1 MHQRRTIKNNIN
13 NNLIY
18 ISKTDIGDDFKT
30 SYHSHPNAEILLIT
44 KGEGLIITKEK
55 QYPIKEKDIFIINTY
70 TDHYEVSDTSCH
82 FMAIGIDKLNVYL
95 KEDFSKKIISINLKD
110 DDYQKIYFLYQLI
123 FLDSKNE
130 IDDDVITNSFSSI
143 ISLIK
148 RNIDINFNSVSKSK
162 YSFLVA
168 NAIDIIENNYYSNIS
183 LNDLSERL
191 SIAKSTLE
199 HQFKKETNYSIIEYK
214 INCQLQEACNLLK
227 ITNMQI
233 SDVAMETGFNNLSYF
248 SKVFK
253 NKFKL
258 TPKAY
263 RELYKRAI
271 KESI

>member
-13 NNLIY
+13 NNIIY

-30 SYHSHPNAEILLIT
+30 SYHSHTNAEILLIT
-44 KGEGLIITKEK
+44 KGEGLIISKEK
-55 QYPIKEKDIFIINTY
+55 QYPIKEKNLFIINTH
-70 TDHYEVSDTSCH
+70 TEHYEVSNTSCH
-82 FMAIGIDKLNVYL
+82 FMAIGVDKLNVYL
-95 KEDFSKKIISINLKD
+95 KEDFNKKIISINLKD
-110 DDYQKIYFLYQLI
+110 DEYQKILLLYQLM
-123 FLDSKNE
+123 FLDSKSE
-130 IDDDVITNSFSSI
+130 VDDNVIHNSFSSI

-148 RNIDINFNSVSKSK
+148 RIIDINFNSVSKSK

-183 LNDLSERL
+183 LNDLAERL

-214 INCQLQEACNLLK
+214 FNCQLQEACNLLK

-248 SKVFK
+248 SKMFK
-253 NKFKL
+253 NKYNL
-258 TPKAY
+258 TPKTY
-263 RELYKRAI
+263 RKLHKTI
-271 KESI
+271 